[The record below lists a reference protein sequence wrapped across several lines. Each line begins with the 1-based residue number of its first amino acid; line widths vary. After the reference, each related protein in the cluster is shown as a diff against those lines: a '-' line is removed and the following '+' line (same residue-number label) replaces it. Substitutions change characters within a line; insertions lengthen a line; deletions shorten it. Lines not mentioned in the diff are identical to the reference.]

1 MNRPILYFFLLISL
15 KLVAQDNEFMLSGT
29 VKSGAISVENAHII
43 NLNSNIGTVSN
54 KKGYFE
60 ITVKLNDTLQI
71 SAISYKTSIIII
83 EKLQMKTKSLVVK
96 LQIKVNELDEVII
109 DRQKITKGV
118 NASVLQLPNA
128 GKKPLDQNERK
139 LNYYSQESVPI
150 VILAT
155 LIGQRG
161 GIDDIYN
168 IISGNRK
175 NHRKVKELLDA
186 DKLKEFNR
194 KEIQKIRTHFKD
206 DFFNDK
212 LNLPKDKINIFIE
225 YCLIKNVVE
234 LYNDNRYVEIIDVFV
249 KEIDSF
255 NLNATQIK

>member
-1 MNRPILYFFLLISL
+1 MNQPFLYFFLLISL
-15 KLVAQDNEFMLSGT
+15 KLVAQDNEFMLDGT
-29 VKSGAISVENAHII
+29 VKSGSISVENAHVI
-43 NLNSNIGTVSN
+43 NLNSNMGTVSN
-54 KKGYFE
+54 EKGYFE
-60 ITVKLNDTLQI
+60 ISIKFNDTIQI
-71 SAISYKTSIIII
+71 SELRYITKTVIID
-83 EKLQMKTKSLVVK
+83 ESHLKTKSLKVI

-109 DRQKITKGV
+109 DKNEITKGI

-128 GKKPLDQNERK
+128 DKTPLNQNERN

-155 LIGQRG
+155 LLGQRG

-212 LNLPKDKINIFIE
+212 LNLPKDKINLFIE
-225 YCLIKNVVE
+225 YCLFKNVVE
-234 LYNDNRYVEIIDVFV
+234 LYNDKRYVEIIDVLS
-249 KEIDSF
+249 K
-255 NLNATQIK
+255 K